1 LCIAKASCHV
11 VVSSAFATDTA
22 TNKVDAI
29 IKTKAL
35 PVSGYTADKTP
46 PTLKLFALDMD
57 KSELTLTFDETI
69 DAGKFDAKELTLQAT
84 TLAGT
89 AARYDLTGGDST
101 KKDATT
107 VTVTL
112 LLKDMNAIKRNTALC
127 TSKTST
133 YLSFTSAA
141 VKDTAGTAVTAVK
154 NGKAVVANAY
164 VKDDTDPVIESYELD
179 LLAGTITMQ
188 FSETVQASSIVAKE
202 MTLRSSQSSNAVSQ
216 ALAFKSLPGQDSDT
230 LTLELSAATSNAIKK
245 STGLA
250 KDLKTTYLAV
260 TTAALTDMN
269 KNKVASIGTDKALV
283 ASKFTADTK
292 APSLL
297 QADLNMNAGE
307 LTLRFSET
315 VQVSTFNAT
324 QIVIQNANIRDQ
336 AQSVQLS
343 SASTSNSA
351 DGTVVI
357 VNLSEKDTNA
367 IKAAASL
374 ATVSNT
380 DAFVAVTKTA
390 IKDMNTNNVEAK
402 ALRVT
407 AFTKD
412 VSKPKLVDF
421 DLNMDAKQL
430 ELRFSETVNGQTMN
444 VKMLKFVNGK
454 TVSTA
459 KADFTL
465 SPGATFTTSAT
476 HKIVVDIT
484 EADANKIKALTTL
497 CSAKTDTFLVIDG
510 GTVEDMRGN
519 PVPKDSMG
527 VDTAMVVKEFKPDGG
542 KPTLSSFDAV
552 MDNGAP
558 PVKLVLKFSEALTRR
573 RSIQAKLCCTTTPT
587 SRTSLPLLAALRPSC
602 KGR

>member
-1 LCIAKASCHV
+1 
-11 VVSSAFATDTA
+11 
-22 TNKVDAI
+22 
-29 IKTKAL
+29 
-35 PVSGYTADKTP
+35 
-46 PTLKLFALDMD
+46 
-57 KSELTLTFDETI
+57 
-69 DAGKFDAKELTLQAT
+69 
-84 TLAGT
+84 
-89 AARYDLTGGDST
+89 
-101 KKDATT
+101 
-107 VTVTL
+107 
-112 LLKDMNAIKRNTALC
+112 
-127 TSKTST
+127 
-133 YLSFTSAA
+133 
-141 VKDTAGTAVTAVK
+141 
-154 NGKAVVANAY
+154 
-164 VKDDTDPVIESYELD
+164 
-179 LLAGTITMQ
+179 MQ

-402 ALRVT
+402 TLRVT

-558 PVKLVLKFSEALTRR
+558 PVKLVLKFSEAVDATSLDTSKIVLYDDAKKSNKLTLAGGAKALVKGSLTDVVVTVDAADLKRMRDLESVGRTPKQTFVELTADSIKDHAKNGIATMAPVPATTFSVDVTPPTVSEFIADFAAETLTLVFSEKVEPNKFTPR
-573 RSIQAKLCCTTTPT
+573 RSSCSQ
-587 SRTSLPLLAALRPSC
+587 SRRTRP
-602 KGR
+602 